1 MKLFQL
7 CNSKTQKRYT
17 LQDVVSISK
26 RDWGSLIDS
35 LRNFLRNSDQASK
48 CIWILLPTKPNV
60 NIRSKNSKKN
70 KLFTHC
76 HKDFF
81 ENSGRKLRSTSR
93 FGNNKPCLFSI
104 KKFQL
109 HSNQLTLANFFN
121 LKFRNFQNFLMNW
134 FYVATNVKRLRAV
147 TMFSNFAPDF
157 QYDNSFL
164 KPIGNLYG
172 PNAMCF

>member
-1 MKLFQL
+1 MKLFPL

-26 RDWGSLIDS
+26 RDWGSLMDS
-35 LRNFLRNSDQASK
+35 LPNFLRNSDQASK
-48 CIWILLPTKPNV
+48 CIWILLLKPNV
-60 NIRSKNSKKN
+60 NIGSKNSKKN

-76 HKDFF
+76 HKNFF
-81 ENSGRKLRSTSR
+81 EYSCRKLHSTSR
-93 FGNNKPCLFSI
+93 FGNNKPRLFSI
-104 KKFQL
+104 KNFEL
-109 HSNQLTLANFFN
+109 LSNQLTLANFFN
-121 LKFRNFQNFLMNW
+121 LKFRNFHNFLMNW

-147 TMFSNFAPDF
+147 TMFSNFAPYF
-157 QYDNSFL
+157 RYDNSIS